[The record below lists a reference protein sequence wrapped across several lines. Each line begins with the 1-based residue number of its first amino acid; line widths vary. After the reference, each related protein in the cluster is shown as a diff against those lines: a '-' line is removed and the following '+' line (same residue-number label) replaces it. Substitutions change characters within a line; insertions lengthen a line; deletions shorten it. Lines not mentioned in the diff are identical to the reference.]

1 MKFLLTTLTFWC
13 LLVFAILVGLQWF
26 PITGVFLMM
35 LAAPFWVGYMPHVI
49 AIALFLDIL
58 QKKAH
63 KILLLLPIAP
73 YVIYYGFFIVELN
86 KIAIIENE
94 LIQQNPSQIIEYD
107 PELHSLVM
115 GANMVKQ
122 YKIPVSYS
130 SNSNFPEGYL
140 SHRIV
145 TQELCKKGKG
155 LKHFT
160 HTFGVSWS
168 SYGKNRF
175 YKRFPNVCHFRI
187 PEKPQHT
194 LLKVNSSEEK
204 NPENKL
210 HKTHYKFYLGEEYL
224 GQYTSASYAAL
235 PPFPQ
240 FIIGCALNSAAPS
253 WDCFHQLRRTKK
265 ILQTFPEK
273 ERDSQ
278 HYAAVMRL
286 LKIEKYT
293 EEELKD
299 FKDYPYTL
307 NTLGKL
313 IEQKENEKQQD
324 LDQWGLR
331 KDSLY
336 QPTIGNQ
343 DGYPSFEGVVYHRN
357 KGGPFKEFIK
367 QHEGEIVYLDIQA
380 KPNAR
385 THGFTNYGV
394 CKVGKKCNGRTDNSY
409 QFKNKDG
416 KRHSFKEEGKFKG
429 FFLVGEEKLFENK
442 GDNDTITPLTIVP
455 PEKLA
460 APESE

>member
-1 MKFLLTTLTFWC
+1 MKFLLTTFTFWC
-13 LLVFAILVGLQWF
+13 LLVFAVLVGLQWF

-35 LAAPFWVGYMPHVI
+35 FAAPFWVGYMPHVI
-49 AIALFLDIL
+49 ACAVFVDIL
-58 QKKAH
+58 QKKAP

-73 YVIYYGFFIVELN
+73 YFVYYGFFFVELN
-86 KIAIIENE
+86 KIATIENE
-94 LIQQNPSQIIEYD
+94 IKEQNPSQIIEYN
-107 PELHSLVM
+107 PQLHSLVM
-115 GANMVKQ
+115 GENMVKQ

-130 SNSNFPEGYL
+130 PNNNFPEGYL

-145 TQELCKKGKG
+145 TQKLCKKGKG

-187 PEKPQHT
+187 PEKPEHT
-194 LLKVNSSEEK
+194 LLKVSRTEEK
-204 NPENKL
+204 DQDNRL
-210 HKTHYKFYLGEEYL
+210 QKTHYNFYLGDKLL

-235 PPFPQ
+235 PSFPQ

-265 ILQTFPEK
+265 ILQTFPDK
-273 ERDSQ
+273 EPKHQ
-278 HYAAVMRL
+278 NNAVVMRL

-293 EEELKD
+293 EEELKN
-299 FKDYPYTL
+299 FTDYPDTL

-313 IEQKENEKQQD
+313 IEQKENEKPED

-336 QPTIGNQ
+336 QPNIGDR
-343 DGYPSFEGVVYHRN
+343 DGYPSFQGVVYDRK

-367 QHEGEIVYLDIQA
+367 QHEGQIVYLDIEA

-394 CKVGKKCNGRTDNSY
+394 CKTSVECNVRTDNSY
-409 QFKNKDG
+409 HLKNKDG
-416 KRHSFKEEGKFKG
+416 SWHNFEEKGKFKG
-429 FFLVGEEKLFENK
+429 FFIVGQETVFESKYNK
-442 GDNDTITPLTIVP
+442 GDNDTITVLTFLHGEELSP
-455 PEKLA
+455 H
-460 APESE
+460 